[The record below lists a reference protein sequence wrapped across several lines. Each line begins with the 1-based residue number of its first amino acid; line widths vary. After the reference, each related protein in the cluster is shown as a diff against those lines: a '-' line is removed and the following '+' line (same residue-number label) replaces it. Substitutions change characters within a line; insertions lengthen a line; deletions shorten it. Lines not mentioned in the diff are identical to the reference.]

1 VLDSPCLDQTLDDSD
16 INRLKDHSKVKDLTL
31 GPPISFDCHISFD
44 WPYFGPFPS
53 PFRDDVFHFNHS
65 DHSQW
70 SIHSYSHIFVRPL
83 TCASDV
89 TCTHFSSVCVE
100 SFDKL
105 KKALS
110 CIPGMRFIWAMLPIC
125 NYIHFYED
133 GARFFDKLL

>member
-70 SIHSYSHIFVRPL
+70 SMHSYSHIIVRPL
-83 TCASDV
+83 ISASDFAYPYLASDWV
-89 TCTHFSSVCVE
+89 G
-100 SFDKL
+100 SFDRL
-105 KKALS
+105 KTSLTCISFMYLIWTAPPVLLS
-110 CIPGMRFIWAMLPIC
+110 FL
-125 NYIHFYED
+125 
-133 GARFFDKLL
+133 